1 MATSTH
7 KWTKTPLEVLKET
20 SRTFFIPIVKLCESA
35 QEAVASAYLCLRAID
50 EIEDHPSIANEVKA
64 RMLRE
69 VSVVCTTYNAES
81 TAESMTPTY
90 ESESEADKTKL
101 PEVSLRIGEWIMYC
115 P

>member
-1 MATSTH
+1 
-7 KWTKTPLEVLKET
+7 LDVLKET
-20 SRTFFIPIVKLCESA
+20 SRTFFIPIVKLCADA

-50 EIEDHPSIANEVKA
+50 EIEDHPSISNEVKA

-69 VSVVCTTYNAES
+69 VSLVCTTYNSES
-81 TAESMTPTY
+81 TVQTLTPTY
-90 ESESEADKTKL
+90 ETEAEDDKNKL